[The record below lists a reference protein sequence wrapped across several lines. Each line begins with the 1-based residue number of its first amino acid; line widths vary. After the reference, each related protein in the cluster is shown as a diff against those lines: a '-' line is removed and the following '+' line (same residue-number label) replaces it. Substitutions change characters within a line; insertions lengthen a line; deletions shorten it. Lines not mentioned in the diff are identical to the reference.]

1 MSGRK
6 IIVGLFL
13 VALGLLLLS
22 RTMGFFD
29 FTVSQLAGFMVPI
42 SLIALGLWI
51 LARTRSREQAAQ
63 AETGPLPPPDYRVP
77 QPIRPHDSPRPVSPP
92 ALSIKLDTPSGGTST
107 RTSAAPDG
115 TTSGKTRYSKFIGDM
130 FVDCSGTELQNLEI
144 SSFLGDVEVKL
155 HGGRL
160 GQGLNRMIVSGFIG
174 DVRILVPEGMA
185 VFAQSSNFIGD
196 IEMMGKRS
204 SGIGNSLDAQT
215 KDYAEA
221 PSRLYIAS
229 NHFIGDV
236 RVYIV

>member
-22 RTMGFFD
+22 RTMGFCD
-29 FTVSQLAGFMVPI
+29 FTVSQLAGFILPLA
-42 SLIALGLWI
+42 LIAFGLWI
-51 LARTRSREQAAQ
+51 LARTRSRDQAAQ

-77 QPIRPHDSPRPVSPP
+77 QPIRPHDSSRRAS
-92 ALSIKLDTPSGGTST
+92 TPSIPIEPGTTTASTSARISATPDTGTS
-107 RTSAAPDG
+107 R
-115 TTSGKTRYSKFIGDM
+115 KIRYSKFIGDL
-130 FVDCSGTELQNLEI
+130 FVDCTGTDLQNLEI
-144 SSFLGDVEVKL
+144 SSFLGDVEIKL

-160 GQGLNRMIVSGFIG
+160 GPGLNRMIVSGFIG
-174 DVRILVPEGMA
+174 DVRVLVPEGMA

-196 IEMMGKRS
+196 IEMMGRRS

-215 KDYAEA
+215 KDYAES

>member
-6 IIVGLFL
+6 IIVGLLL
-13 VALGLLLLS
+13 VAFGVLLLS
-22 RTMGFFD
+22 RTMGFWD
-29 FTVSQLAGFMVPI
+29 FTVSELAGFMVPI

-63 AETGPLPPPDYRVP
+63 AEQAPLPPPDYGIP
-77 QPIRPHDSPRPVSPP
+77 QPIRPHDSPRRTSPPPVSARPG
-92 ALSIKLDTPSGGTST
+92 ATGGGEST
-107 RTSAAPDG
+107 RTSATPDAG
-115 TTSGKTRYSKFIGDM
+115 TTGKTRYSKFIGDR
-130 FVDCSGTELQNLEI
+130 FIDCSGMDLQSLEV
-144 SSFLGDVEVKL
+144 SSFLGDVEIKL

-160 GQGLNRMIVSGFIG
+160 APGLNRMIVSGFIG

-185 VFAQSSNFIGD
+185 VSAQSSNFIGD
-196 IEMMGKRS
+196 IEMMGRRS

-215 KDYAEA
+215 KDYADS
-221 PSRLYIAS
+221 PSRLFIAS

>member
-6 IIVGLFL
+6 IIVGLLL
-13 VALGLLLLS
+13 VAFGLLLLS
-22 RTMGFFD
+22 RSMGFFD
-29 FTVSQLAGFMVPI
+29 FTVGELAGFMLPI

-51 LARTRSREQAAQ
+51 LARNRSREQAAQ
-63 AETGPLPPPDYRVP
+63 AEQAPIPQPDYSVP
-77 QPIRPHDSPRPVSPP
+77 QPIRPHDTPRRS
-92 ALSIKLDTPSGGTST
+92 STPSVSLKLST
-107 RTSAAPDG
+107 TDSGASARTSATPDSN
-115 TTSGKTRYSKFIGDM
+115 TSRKIRYSKFIGDM
-130 FVDCSGTELQNLEI
+130 FVDCSGTDLQNLEI
-144 SSFLGDVEVKL
+144 SSFLGDVEIKL

-160 GQGLNRMIVSGFIG
+160 GPGLNRLIVSGFIG

-204 SGIGNSLDAQT
+204 SGIGNSLEAQT
-215 KDYAEA
+215 KDYAES
-221 PSRLYIAS
+221 PSRLFIAS

>member
-6 IIVGLFL
+6 IIIGLFL
-13 VALGLLLLS
+13 VAFGMLLLS
-22 RTMGFFD
+22 RTMGFWN
-29 FTVSQLAGFMVPI
+29 FTVSELVGLMVPI

-63 AETGPLPPPDYRVP
+63 AEQDAFPPPDYRVP
-77 QPIRPHDSPRPVSPP
+77 QPIQPHDSPRRAHAVFAPP
-92 ALSIKLDTPSGGTST
+92 LPGTADSGSSAKATIPRDTG
-107 RTSAAPDG
+107 A
-115 TTSGKTRYSKFIGDM
+115 SGKTRYNKFIGDM
-130 FVDCSGTELQNLEI
+130 FIDCNGMDLQSLEVGR
-144 SSFLGDVEVKL
+144 FLGDVEIKL

-160 GQGLNRMIVSGFIG
+160 APGLNRMIVSGFIG

-215 KDYAEA
+215 KDYADS
-221 PSRLYIAS
+221 PSRLFIAS

>member
-6 IIVGLFL
+6 IIVGLLL
-13 VALGLLLLS
+13 VAFGLLLLS
-22 RTMGFFD
+22 RTMGFCD
-29 FTVSQLAGFMVPI
+29 FTVSELAGFMVPI

-63 AETGPLPPPDYRVP
+63 AGTSPLPPPDYTVP
-77 QPIRPHDSPRPVSPP
+77 QPIRPHDSPRRTSPP
-92 ALSIKLDTPSGGTST
+92 AISVKLSTPAD
-107 RTSAAPDG
+107 SASSRSSATPDAG
-115 TTSGKTRYSKFIGDM
+115 TTGKTRYSKFIGDM
-130 FVDCSGTELQNLEI
+130 FVDCSGTDLQSLEI
-144 SSFLGDVEVKL
+144 SSFLGDVEIKL

-160 GQGLNRMIVSGFIG
+160 APGLNRMIVSGFIG

-215 KDYAEA
+215 KDYAES
-221 PSRLYIAS
+221 PSRLFIAS

>member
-29 FTVSQLAGFMVPI
+29 FTVSQMAGFILPI
-42 SLIALGLWI
+42 ALIALGLWV

-77 QPIRPHDSPRPVSPP
+77 QPIRPHDSPRHVSSPAVSTRPDAPP
-92 ALSIKLDTPSGGTST
+92 GGASVRASATPDAGTS
-107 RTSAAPDG
+107 R
-115 TTSGKTRYSKFIGDM
+115 KIRYSKFIGDL
-130 FVDCSGTELQNLEI
+130 FVDCTGTDLQNLEV
-144 SSFLGDVEVKL
+144 SSFLGDVEIKL

-160 GQGLNRMIVSGFIG
+160 GPGLNRMIVSGFIG

-215 KDYAEA
+215 KDYAES

-236 RVYIV
+236 RVYVV